1 MFCALDVSVLVV
13 LLIYMLSEVPSALTY
28 EIAPITQD
36 MRNAAADIINFQL
49 PTAVIAQQ
57 SSVAWQRLAYIC
69 DTFGPRFSGS
79 KALEDAL
86 THIRDTAL
94 SDGLTVTEE
103 FTYVVRILWLPI
115 YVIHVFNC

>member
-1 MFCALDVSVLVV
+1 MFFALNVSVILF
-13 LLIYMLSEVPSALTY
+13 LTTIMLSLLPNSLAY

-49 PTAVIAQQ
+49 PTDIITQQ

-79 KALEDAL
+79 QALENAL

-103 FTYVVRILWLPI
+103 LTYVVRQQSSMFM
-115 YVIHVFNC
+115 VV